1 MAGHI
6 EEVAVEILANT
17 IPGQVALV
25 HLSVGEDVV
34 VVGVVLDTSL
44 LAVLLQRLH
53 IQNLLPL
60 RMQSQQM
67 MWQNPLLTHLKE

>member
-6 EEVAVEILANT
+6 EEVAVEILANS

-34 VVGVVLDTSL
+34 VVGVVLDTYL
-44 LAVLLQRLH
+44 LMVLLQRLH

-60 RMQSQQM
+60 RMPSQQM
-67 MWQNPLLTHLKE
+67 MGQNPLLTHLKE

>member
-44 LAVLLQRLH
+44 LTVLLQRLH

-67 MWQNPLLTHLKE
+67 MGQNPLLTHLKE